1 MKLGILVSGRGSNLQ
16 AIVDAIES
24 GKLPCSI
31 SIVIS
36 DREKAYA
43 LERCKKHHI
52 PHVVI
57 KRKDFGNV
65 QDFEEELIRSLRQ
78 AQVDLVVLAGFMR
91 ILSAHFIRAFP
102 MKIINIHP
110 SLTPAFVGKDAQ
122 KQALEYGVRITGCTV
137 HLVTE
142 ELDSGPV
149 IVQACV
155 PVLPDDT
162 EETLSERIL
171 AYEHRVLP
179 QAIRWM
185 AEGRV
190 KVEGRKVQVIGAKYG
205 TLPVNPQL
213 EVF

>member
-1 MKLGILVSGRGSNLQ
+1 MKLGVLVSGRGSNLQ
-16 AIVDAIES
+16 ALIDGIES

-31 SIVIS
+31 DIVIS

-43 LERCKKHHI
+43 LERCKRHKI
-52 PHVVI
+52 PYLVI
-57 KRKDFGNV
+57 KRKDFST
-65 QDFEEELIRSLRQ
+65 QEAFEEEIIKALSS
-78 AQVDLVVLAGFMR
+78 VDLVVLAGFMR
-91 ILSAHFIRAFP
+91 ILSEHFIKAFP

-110 SLTPAFVGKDAQ
+110 SLTPAFLGKSAQ
-122 KQALEYGVRITGCTV
+122 RQALEYGSKITGCTV
-137 HLVTE
+137 HFVTE

-171 AYEHRVLP
+171 SYEHRLLP
-179 QAIRWM
+179 QAVRWIS
-185 AEGRV
+185 EGRV
-190 KVEGRKVQVIGAKYG
+190 KVMERKVVVQGANYG

>member
-1 MKLGILVSGRGSNLQ
+1 MKLGVLVSGRGSNLQ
-16 AIVDAIES
+16 ALIDAIES

-43 LERCKKHHI
+43 LERCKRHNI
-52 PHVVI
+52 PYAVI
-57 KRKDFGNV
+57 KRKDFSN
-65 QDFEEELIRSLRQ
+65 QEAFEEEMIKALRD
-78 AQVDLVVLAGFMR
+78 VDLVVLAGFMR
-91 ILSAHFIRAFP
+91 ILSAHFISAFP

-110 SLTPAFVGKDAQ
+110 SLTPAFWGKSAQ
-122 KQALEYGVRITGCTV
+122 KQALEYGSKITGCTV
-137 HLVTE
+137 HFVTE
-142 ELDSGPV
+142 ELDRGPV

-171 AYEHRVLP
+171 AYEHRILP
-179 QAIRWM
+179 QAVRWIS
-185 AEGRV
+185 EGRV
-190 KVEGRKVQVIGAKYG
+190 KVNGRNVVVESARYG